1 MKKKTTNSAQ
11 SALKDFQAS
20 LVFGFCPLNALSA
33 SYELFNSS
41 EEIKS
46 IIKECE
52 STDQIEN
59 ILRSF
64 RYFYICYCLKL
75 EDLNQENKNYFYF
88 QLFSQIGDQQTP
100 TNPVYGFDNNE
111 EIVSMIRDID
121 NMFSPDSHEKQIFES
136 YVQDFSGNASEL
148 IEIMQDWTASK
159 LSQFNDLY
167 FQDKRAIH
175 SLHKLLE
182 QKEEVTSTNKPPRKT
197 KKRKSTKTKNENI

>member
-100 TNPVYGFDNNE
+100 TNPVYGFYNNE